1 MTKESCCNLL
11 IVKQIKSYSIKI
23 RRYFAKVSNH
33 QVEESNSVSL
43 FWSGH
48 FYNTSLSMDP
58 SQNETN
64 QLQTVVTFKSRKRK
78 NMRQRVEE
86 EEDNNEQSSEWE
98 TLEELR
104 EIQRF
109 KKRDNHGV
117 NVEDLLKKNVSTK
130 STESNKIVL
139 SGLQDKKTII
149 ASELE
154 LGNTF
159 SAETNLRDED
169 AEMSKFI
176 EEELKKRKGATSMDS
191 DFGSRSKI
199 ASNPEDLV
207 FNVLPEH
214 LLNAGKTQKNEEML
228 SSQMLSGIPEI
239 DLGIDERIRNIEATE
254 EAKMKHLYNRRNQ
267 KPAASNL
274 VPTNIAVNFQQN
286 RSNRIPEEAPFLVS
300 LKQNKPEPPKP
311 VVTVVEEP
319 VVVIGDEPRT
329 KNFKEYANSRDL
341 RHPGR
346 DKASDNY
353 HFDRFRKQLR
363 K

>member
-1 MTKESCCNLL
+1 M
-11 IVKQIKSYSIKI
+11 I
-23 RRYFAKVSNH
+23 RFD
-33 QVEESNSVSL
+33 
-43 FWSGH
+43 
-48 FYNTSLSMDP
+48 TIMDP
-58 SQNETN
+58 SLLEDQD
-64 QLQTVVTFKSRKRK
+64 QSRSPPSMVTFKPRKRK
-78 NMRQRVEE
+78 NIRQKIEGLDDDE
-86 EEDNNEQSSEWE
+86 GDQTSEV
-98 TLEELR
+98 LEEVR
-104 EIQRF
+104 EIQKF
-109 KKRDNHGV
+109 KKREVHGV
-117 NVEDLLKKNVSTK
+117 NVVDLLTKKDTK
-130 STESNKIVL
+130 ASSESSKTIL
-139 SGLQDKKTII
+139 SGLTDAKAIV

-176 EEELKKRKGATSMDS
+176 EEELRKRKGV
-191 DFGSRSKI
+191 GSEAETGSKTKL

-214 LLNAGKTQKNEEML
+214 LLNAGKSEKNEEML

-239 DLGIDERIRNIEATE
+239 DLGIEERIRNIEATE
-254 EAKMKHLYNRRNQ
+254 EAKMKHLFNRRNQ

-286 RSNRIPEEAPFLVS
+286 SRFNRTSEETPFLVS
-300 LKQNKPEPPKP
+300 VKQTKPEPPKP
-311 VVTVVEEP
+311 AVTVVEEP
-319 VVVIGDEPRT
+319 VVVIGDEPRP
-329 KNFKEYANSRDL
+329 KHFKEYQNSRDL
-341 RHPGR
+341 RHPGK

>member
-1 MTKESCCNLL
+1 MDS
-11 IVKQIKSYSIKI
+11 KS
-23 RRYFAKVSNH
+23 
-33 QVEESNSVSL
+33 EEINKPVI
-43 FWSGH
+43 
-48 FYNTSLSMDP
+48 
-58 SQNETN
+58 
-64 QLQTVVTFKSRKRK
+64 TFKSRKRK
-78 NMRQRVEE
+78 NVRQRLE
-86 EEDNNEQSSEWE
+86 EEDDNDVQTSEWE
-98 TLEELR
+98 TLEEFR
-104 EIQRF
+104 EIQKF
-109 KKRDNHGV
+109 KKRENHGV
-117 NVEDLLKKNVSTK
+117 NVEDLLKKKDFTK
-130 STESNKIVL
+130 SDSNKSTIL
-139 SGLQDKKTII
+139 SGLTNKKAIV

-176 EEELKKRKGATSMDS
+176 EEELKKRTQGTTSS
-191 DFGSRSKI
+191 DESGTKNKI
-199 ASNPEDLV
+199 VTSNPEDLV

-214 LLNAGKTQKNEEML
+214 LLNAGKSQKNEEML

-254 EAKMKHLYNRRNQ
+254 EAKMKHLFNRRNQ

-286 RSNRIPEEAPFLVS
+286 SRFNRKSEEAPFLVS
-300 LKQNKPEPPKP
+300 VKQNKPEPPKP
-311 VVTVVEEP
+311 TVTVVEEP
-319 VVVIGDEPRT
+319 VVVIGDEPKT
-329 KNFKEYANSRDL
+329 KHFKEYANTRDL

>member
-1 MTKESCCNLL
+1 
-11 IVKQIKSYSIKI
+11 
-23 RRYFAKVSNH
+23 
-33 QVEESNSVSL
+33 
-43 FWSGH
+43 
-48 FYNTSLSMDP
+48 MDP
-58 SQNETN
+58 GSEEQ
-64 QLQTVVTFKSRKRK
+64 VKPPVTFKARKRK
-78 NMRQRVEE
+78 NIRQRL
-86 EEDNNEQSSEWE
+86 EDDDDGDVQSSEWE
-98 TLEELR
+98 TLEEFR
-104 EIQRF
+104 EIQKF
-109 KKRDNHGV
+109 KKRENHGV
-117 NVEDLLKKNVSTK
+117 NVQDLLKKKESTK
-130 STESNKIVL
+130 SESNKSTIL
-139 SGLQDKKTII
+139 SGLTDKKTIV

-176 EEELKKRKGATSMDS
+176 EEELQKRTHGTTSSEHESGKKA
-191 DFGSRSKI
+191 KI
-199 ASNPEDLV
+199 VTSNPEDLV

-214 LLNAGKTQKNEEML
+214 LLNAGKSQKNEEML

-254 EAKMKHLYNRRNQ
+254 EAKMKHLFNRRNR

-286 RSNRIPEEAPFLVS
+286 SRFNKTSEDAPFLVS
-300 LKQNKPEPPKP
+300 AKQNKPEPPKP
-311 VVTVVEEP
+311 TVTVIEEP
-319 VVVIGDEPRT
+319 VVVIGDEPRP
-329 KNFKEYANSRDL
+329 KSFKEYANTRDL
-341 RHPGR
+341 RHPGK